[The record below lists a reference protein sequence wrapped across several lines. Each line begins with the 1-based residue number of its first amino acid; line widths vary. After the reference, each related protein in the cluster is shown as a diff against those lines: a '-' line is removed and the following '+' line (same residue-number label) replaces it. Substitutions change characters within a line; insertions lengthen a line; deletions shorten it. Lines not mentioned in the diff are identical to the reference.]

1 MDSYDFV
8 IDKIVNTRPNS
19 KSQFRGVSQ
28 LANVK
33 VGDTPRTLKAVT
45 KVSIRA
51 LFRVCTILPSS
62 AARRNPYHRSQ
73 QHESSSSPCHAQERA
88 PFVRCDADFGAILID
103 SIDSLGD
110 DDR

>member
-1 MDSYDFV
+1 
-8 IDKIVNTRPNS
+8 VNNTPNP
-19 KSQFRGVSQ
+19 KSQFGGVSQ

-33 VGDTPRTLKAVT
+33 VGDTPPTLKAVI

-51 LFRVCTILPSS
+51 LFCVCTILPSS
-62 AARRNPYHRSQ
+62 AALPNPYHRSQ
-73 QHESSSSPCHAQERA
+73 QHESGSSPCHAQKCA

-103 SIDSLGD
+103 SIDSLDD